1 MRVGRVLVLLLAVA
15 LAGLLSGGAA
25 SPAPAAAAA
34 VDAASALFPVYAG
47 TAQAA
52 PAPAAP
58 AAAVRAVPVAAPFVA
73 VPRDVPRNRRVGPLP
88 DPPPVPVPG
97 TPCLSSARACVDLA
111 AQQAWL
117 IDGRAVAYG
126 PVPITHGRRGFRTS
140 TGTFDVDF
148 RNRDHISSIY
158 DAPMPFSVFF
168 DGGIAFHQGSLREQS
183 HGCIHLSR
191 DAAREFFDVL
201 RRGDLVQVV

>member
-52 PAPAAP
+52 PAPQAAP
-58 AAAVRAVPVAAPFVA
+58 ARPLVAPSVAA
-73 VPRDVPRNRRVGPLP
+73 PRDVPRNRRVGPLP

-117 IDGRAVAYG
+117 IDGRSVAYG

-140 TGTFDVDF
+140 PGVFDVDF
-148 RNRDHISSIY
+148 RNRDHVSSIY

-191 DAAREFFDVL
+191 EAAREFFDVL